1 MKLLK
6 GNNMELLKTLEDN
19 SVDSCVTD
27 SPYGLKF
34 MGKKWDYEVPSKEF
48 WEEIYRVLKPGG
60 HVLSF
65 GGTRT
70 YHRMVV
76 NMEDAGFEIRDCISW
91 LYGSGFPKSL
101 NIGKQVDKIQGN
113 EREVV
118 GERELQGT
126 AIHDGNH
133 RREGMD
139 TIDITK
145 GTSPQE
151 GWGTGLKPAT
161 EKICVARK
169 PEEILEGTALN
180 LIYKIKTEIWKLY
193 VNVVEKNLES
203 SSVDSKEEMLNIAH
217 TIVGRKK
224 NIQEDLQDVMDMLQS
239 KLMVNFNL
247 SIVSSWLNI
256 LGDLSQR
263 MSKYTTEM
271 KSSLIIELKTLNSL
285 EWQNILE
292 NITHLQDSQINGDNM
307 SVSIVEKHF
316 QDVLRKLQAIQI
328 LYVEESVSSNILP
341 IKNLQKDGVDEELIC
356 MARKPI
362 SEKTITDNVLKWGTG
377 GINVDGCR
385 IGTEDNLNGGGYS
398 KGFKGSSFQA
408 YGAKLDFKQPEGR
421 FPANII
427 LDEEAAKALDNQ
439 SGVSRSGIKGI
450 RKSDGF
456 NENSYGIGIGVKK
469 GEENGEYGDKGG
481 ASRFFYVTKVSKKE
495 RNLGLDGFEEK
506 ASMITMDG
514 LLNTPQ
520 QRNTQNPK
528 KNNHPT
534 VKPINLL
541 TYLVRLVTPTNGIVL
556 DPYMGSGSTGIATL
570 LEGFDFIGMELDEDY
585 FKIASQRI
593 SKWEEYKKILK

>member
-6 GNNMELLKTLEDN
+6 GDNLELLKTLEDN
-19 SVDSCVTD
+19 SIDSIVTD
-27 SPYGLKF
+27 PPYALTPSKNAKVGF
-34 MGKKWDYEVPSKEF
+34 MGKLWDSHVPSKEF
-48 WEEIYRVLKPGG
+48 WEEVYRVLKPGG

-76 NMEDAGFEIRDCISW
+76 NLEDAGFEIRDCISW
-91 LYGSGFPKSL
+91 LYSTGFPKSM

-113 EREVV
+113 EREVDELKSKLYKRESEYLFTGD
-118 GERELQGT
+118 GEKRKDYNT
-126 AIHDGNH
+126 
-133 RREGMD
+133 
-139 TIDITK
+139 TK

-217 TIVGRKK
+217 TIVERKK

-247 SIVSSWLNI
+247 SIVLSWLNI
-256 LGDLSQR
+256 LEDLSLN
-263 MSKYTTEM
+263 MNKYTTEI
-271 KSSLIIELKTLNSL
+271 KSSLIIELKILSSL

-292 NITHLQDSQINGDNM
+292 NITHVQNNLTSGENM
-307 SVSIVEKHF
+307 NVSIVEKHF
-316 QDVLRKLQAIQI
+316 QDLLRKLQAIQI

-362 SEKTITDNVLKWGTG
+362 SEKTITDNVLRWGTG

-385 IGTEDNLNGGGYS
+385 IGSDIRNN
-398 KGFKGSSFQA
+398 GSSLRDIN
-408 YGAKLDFKQPEGR
+408 GNGLDAQISSQRERIIREDSIVTGR

-439 SGVSRSGIKGI
+439 
-450 RKSDGF
+450 
-456 NENSYGIGIGVKK
+456 NENT
-469 GEENGEYGDKGG
+469 
-481 ASRFFYVTKVSKKE
+481 SRFFYVAKVSSKE
-495 RNLGLDGFEEK
+495 RNMGLDGFEDK
-506 ASMITMDG
+506 QTDG
-514 LLNTPQ
+514 SIGLHSVGGSPTKDNK
-520 QRNTQNPK
+520 RVM
-528 KNNHPT
+528 KNFHPT

-541 TYLVRLVTPTNGIVL
+541 TYLVRLITPTNGIVL
-556 DPYMGSGSTGIATL
+556 DPYMGSGSTGIASQ
-570 LEGFDFIGMELDEDY
+570 LEGFDFIGMEMDEDY
-585 FKIASQRI
+585 FKIASERI
-593 SKWEEYKKILK
+593 SKWEEYKKLIKK

>member
-151 GWGTGLKPAT
+151 GWGTGLKPA
-161 EKICVARK
+161 
-169 PEEILEGTALN
+169 
-180 LIYKIKTEIWKLY
+180 
-193 VNVVEKNLES
+193 
-203 SSVDSKEEMLNIAH
+203 
-217 TIVGRKK
+217 
-224 NIQEDLQDVMDMLQS
+224 Q
-239 KLMVNFNL
+239 
-247 SIVSSWLNI
+247 
-256 LGDLSQR
+256 
-263 MSKYTTEM
+263 
-271 KSSLIIELKTLNSL
+271 
-285 EWQNILE
+285 
-292 NITHLQDSQINGDNM
+292 
-307 SVSIVEKHF
+307 
-316 QDVLRKLQAIQI
+316 
-328 LYVEESVSSNILP
+328 
-341 IKNLQKDGVDEELIC
+341 ELIC

-362 SEKTITDNVLKWGTG
+362 SEKTITLNILKWGTG

-385 IGTEDNLNGGGYS
+385 IETQDNLGGG
-398 KGFKGSSFQA
+398 A
-408 YGAKLDFKQPEGR
+408 YTCKNNMGTANYALKDGRKTLPKNNLGDFKQPEGR

-439 SGVSRSGIKGI
+439 SGMSRSGIKGI

-481 ASRFFYVTKVSKKE
+481 ASRFFFKASYNFLEQNEYKMKNECLNNYKLAQYVEQSGLNISQITELIAQTNVEERLKNKLVLLVRSALNLSEKCVMYIVANIVAIATENMASPLTQDFIQELENYILIQNLAHIVEIQDNIDTTPTTQSLMKLFGSVLPVIEKNIKQDTLVKEEQKSEQNKSTYRFVYQAKVSKAE
-495 RNLGLDGFEEK
+495 RNMGLDGFEEK
-506 ASMITMDG
+506 KAYE
-514 LLNTPQ
+514 LNNRKEGSSGMERRPGEGGNNPYLSISSN
-520 QRNTQNPK
+520 RKNT
-528 KNNHPT
+528 HPT

-541 TYLVRLVTPTNGIVL
+541 TYLIRLVTPKGGIVL